1 MSPGLSNAKH
11 QFIIHIQ
18 LKNHFRT
25 SEKREEGWEKRINEK
40 KPPSSQLW
48 AFPLQLL
55 YMQLVSHTKHVF
67 QLRDTVRNNKL
78 FGVGEGRG
86 GGNERWEVREMRD
99 WEEV

>member
-1 MSPGLSNAKH
+1 
-11 QFIIHIQ
+11 
-18 LKNHFRT
+18 
-25 SEKREEGWEKRINEK
+25 
-40 KPPSSQLW
+40 
-48 AFPLQLL
+48 
-55 YMQLVSHTKHVF
+55 MQLVSHTKHVF